1 MLNYFVLVMAAGHL
15 LKEILSLF
23 SQVRRNSPPYIAYY
37 NLQGNNYNMAK
48 IFKSLSLF
56 IKLEKRRELVL
67 KCARNCF
74 WDGYW

>member
-1 MLNYFVLVMAAGHL
+1 
-15 LKEILSLF
+15 
-23 SQVRRNSPPYIAYY
+23 
-37 NLQGNNYNMAK
+37 MAK
-48 IFKSLSLF
+48 IFEFLSLF